1 MFSFRLQE
9 LLDEQGIKLF
19 PGDDRQLLMVL
30 RAANSDPEL
39 AVEVAKKYISFSR
52 YVLDSKPHAPNYTT
66 KKPQKGILT
75 SQKIRYLSLGNPRS
89 VTPDKL
95 FCLHTGIPDDFEEVM
110 WDQVKTFTLLP
121 YRDKVRHSIQLLK
134 YT

>member
-1 MFSFRLQE
+1 MRFPACCRQKNATFSPHIHGTWEAYFSPSLYEILLFRLQE

-52 YVLDSKPHAPNYTT
+52 YVLDSKA
-66 KKPQKGILT
+66 
-75 SQKIRYLSLGNPRS
+75 
-89 VTPDKL
+89 
-95 FCLHTGIPDDFEEVM
+95 
-110 WDQVKTFTLLP
+110 
-121 YRDKVRHSIQLLK
+121 
-134 YT
+134 

>member
-1 MFSFRLQE
+1 MLSFRLQE

-52 YVLDSKPHAPNYTT
+52 YVLDSKPHVPNYTT
-66 KKPQKGILT
+66 KKTTKRHIDFPENQVPFSGE
-75 SQKIRYLSLGNPRS
+75 SQVS
-89 VTPDKL
+89 
-95 FCLHTGIPDDFEEVM
+95 
-110 WDQVKTFTLLP
+110 
-121 YRDKVRHSIQLLK
+121 HS
-134 YT
+134 